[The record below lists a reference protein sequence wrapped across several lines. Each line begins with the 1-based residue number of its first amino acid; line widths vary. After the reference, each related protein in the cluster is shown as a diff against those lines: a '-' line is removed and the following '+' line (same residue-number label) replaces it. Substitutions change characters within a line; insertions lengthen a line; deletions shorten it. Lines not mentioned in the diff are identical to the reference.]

1 MSNFDR
7 FMDNVNALAR
17 ASVRNRFVIERKNS
31 DLLDVPVLVLIIA
44 LFLNLPLVLFLM
56 LLGLFLGCRYHFGGN
71 DTVAKSAN
79 DMSEQAS
86 NFAESLITEI
96 STESAAKKEAEKEA
110 EAETVQ

>member
-71 DTVAKSAN
+71 GTVAKSAN
-79 DMSEQAS
+79 DMI
-86 NFAESLITEI
+86 LMIRRPPR
-96 STESAAKKEAEKEA
+96 STPSPQRRKRLRRKLKPRPFSDSSR
-110 EAETVQ
+110 